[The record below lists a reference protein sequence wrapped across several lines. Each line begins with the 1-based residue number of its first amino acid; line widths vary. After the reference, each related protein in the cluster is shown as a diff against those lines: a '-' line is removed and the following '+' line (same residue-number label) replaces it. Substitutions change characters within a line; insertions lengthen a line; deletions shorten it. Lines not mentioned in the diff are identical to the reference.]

1 MRRGFG
7 KPRASTRVDGDDA
20 FVREDAQTRFL
31 KRRASSGLSGAESL
45 ATYVEP
51 PEMATKTHHKVEGLL
66 FWAGNFYLW
75 YAVIGLAF
83 VPLGLYFT
91 ALVKS
96 VFVTNKTE
104 HGPHAEQVG
113 IVVMLYAWLLSA
125 IFIYPT
131 YCVFGPYEWLKY
143 AFLAY
148 IAWYALLD
156 RQADSSGVRFVRAM
170 RQLPFWRVLAE
181 YFPVRLHVSSELDPK
196 GNYLFGY
203 HPHGVIGVGALL
215 TFATEATGFYEAFPG
230 LDLRLLTLSINFK
243 FPFTREVLMAL
254 GVNSVTKTS
263 VMRNLTRKP
272 GASVA
277 IVVGGAAEALDARP
291 GWATLTLARRKGFV
305 KMALRTGA
313 SLVPVFAFGEND
325 IFEQVENPE
334 GGRLRSF
341 QLYIKQLIGITP
353 PAFYGR
359 SLSRGIWRR
368 IFGRK
373 GVLPKREPIEVVV
386 GKPIAVPKV
395 SDPSPELVDKYH
407 NMYTESLKELY
418 ELHRR
423 QFHKLNRG
431 GSSDDLLSD
440 LLMKRDRL
448 QSMKFI

>member
-1 MRRGFG
+1 MI
-7 KPRASTRVDGDDA
+7 
-20 FVREDAQTRFL
+20 
-31 KRRASSGLSGAESL
+31 
-45 ATYVEP
+45 
-51 PEMATKTHHKVEGLL
+51 
-66 FWAGNFYLW
+66 NFYLW
-75 YAVIGLAF
+75 YAVIGYAL

-91 ALVKS
+91 SLVKS
-96 VFVTNKTE
+96 VFVTNTSE
-104 HGPHAEQVG
+104 NGPHAEQAG
-113 IVVMLYAWLLSA
+113 IVVMIYAFLLSA

-131 YCVFGPYEWLKY
+131 YCVFGPSTWLKNF
-143 AFLAY
+143 FLAY
-148 IAWYALLD
+148 ISWYALLD
-156 RQADSSGVRFVRAM
+156 RRADSSGKRFLRWS
-170 RQLPFWRVLAE
+170 RRLPFWRNLTE

-203 HPHGVIGVGALL
+203 HPHGIIGVGALL
-215 TFATEATGFYEAFPG
+215 TFASEATGFYKAFPG
-230 LDLRLLTLSINFK
+230 LDLRLLTLSVNFK

-254 GVNSVTKTS
+254 GINSVTKMS
-263 VMRNLTRKP
+263 VLRNLTRAP

-277 IVVGGAAEALDARP
+277 IVIGGAAEALDARP
-291 GWATLTLARRKGFV
+291 GEATLTLSRRKGFI

-359 SLSRGIWRR
+359 SLSRGLWRR
-368 IFGRK
+368 IFGHK

-386 GKPIAVPKV
+386 GSPIAVPKMA
-395 SDPSPELVDKYH
+395 DPPPEVVDKFH
-407 NMYTESLKELY
+407 DLYTTSLKELY

-440 LLMKRDRL
+440 LLTRQGKL
-448 QSMKFI
+448 KSLVFK